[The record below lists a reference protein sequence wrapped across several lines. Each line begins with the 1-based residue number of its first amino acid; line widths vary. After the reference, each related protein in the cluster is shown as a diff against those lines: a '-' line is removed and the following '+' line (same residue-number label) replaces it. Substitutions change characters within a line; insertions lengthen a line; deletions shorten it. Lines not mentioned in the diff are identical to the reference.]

1 MKTTSRSNWPGVLVL
16 MVATAWALPSRADVA
31 PTCGAF
37 DALITCDAKDVGKA
51 CQGGGQCYA
60 VSCGTGMTVY
70 KCDACPAILPAPDAG
85 CEPSKF
91 GTACGDGGMCSS
103 TQAYCNTSS
112 TKYVCAGPTPAKP
125 TGPPAGE
132 TGGAGGGGAG
142 GASATAGAGGAS
154 ATGGAGGASA
164 TGGAGGASAT
174 GGAAGAS
181 ATGGAGGASATG
193 GAGTSATGG
202 TGAAAC
208 NCGSSGGCD
217 VAPRATGP
225 AGIALVLLA
234 LGTLALLYDR
244 RRKRR
249 R

>member
-1 MKTTSRSNWPGVLVL
+1 
-16 MVATAWALPSRADVA
+16 MVATGWSLPSRADVA

-103 TQAYCNTSS
+103 TQAYCNTTP
-112 TKYVCAGPTPAKP
+112 TKYVCAGPTPPKP

-132 TGGAGGGGAG
+132 SGGAGG
-142 GASATAGAGGAS
+142 S
-154 ATGGAGGASA
+154 ATGGAGGGSA
-164 TGGAGGASAT
+164 TGGVGGSAT
-174 GGAAGAS
+174 GGVGGGS
-181 ATGGAGGASATG
+181 ATGGVGGGSATG
-193 GAGTSATGG
+193 GVGGGSVVTGTGG
-202 TGAAAC
+202 TGADC
-208 NCGSSGGCD
+208 PSCGSSGGCD

-225 AGIALVLLA
+225 ATIALGLLA
-234 LGTLALLYDR
+234 VGALAFLYDR